1 MHIFSSTATFV
12 LFSPIALAITDLS
25 ASAFHNG
32 TKIAQIDYDLP
43 FDVPK
48 SPKGFETP
56 RMPVEW
62 DLDQLGTVKEALG
75 GNLKLDA
82 VAEVGVQI
90 GRWRERIW
98 YEGHGIGAKVRL

>member
-1 MHIFSSTATFV
+1 MHIFSSTATFI
-12 LFSPIALAITDLS
+12 LASPIALSINDLS

-32 TKIAQIDYDLP
+32 TKIAQIDYDYP

-48 SPKGFETP
+48 SHTGFETP

-82 VAEVGVQI
+82 RAEVGCQI
-90 GRWRERIW
+90 GRWKERIW
-98 YEGHGIGAKVRL
+98 YEGRGIGAKVRL

>member
-1 MHIFSSTATFV
+1 MHILSSTATFS
-12 LFSPIALAITDLS
+12 LASPINLAIDDLS
-25 ASAFHNG
+25 ASAYHNG

-48 SPKGFETP
+48 NHDGFETP

-62 DLDQLGTVKEALG
+62 DLDQLGTVREALG

-82 VAEVGVQI
+82 RAVIGVRI
-90 GRWRERIW
+90 GRWANTVW
-98 YEGHGIGAKVRL
+98 FEGRGIGAKVRI